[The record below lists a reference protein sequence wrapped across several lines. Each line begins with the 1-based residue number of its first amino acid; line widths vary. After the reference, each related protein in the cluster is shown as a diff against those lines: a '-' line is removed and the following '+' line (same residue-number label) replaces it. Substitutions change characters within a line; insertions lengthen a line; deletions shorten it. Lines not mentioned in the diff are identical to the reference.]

1 MVVLEGQSES
11 YVYTALAIV
20 VIMDR
25 SMTLLCLLLLT
36 STHAYRF
43 QLVSRTV
50 PDSFTNSNGPLYTF
64 SFATLPAW
72 SGDTA
77 EWTVSSWIYIAST
90 TYDSMNV
97 LTITDI
103 ALYFALDTTL
113 NWWDSFSEVPA
124 EATIKVMWFH
134 VLMGSANN
142 VGFGVVT
149 KRSGAQYIIP
159 YFASLVSGTTEFFG
173 SNDTTLFNVRDM

>member
-1 MVVLEGQSES
+1 
-11 YVYTALAIV
+11 
-20 VIMDR
+20 
-25 SMTLLCLLLLT
+25 MTLLCLLLLT

-77 EWTVSSWIYIAST
+77 EWTVSSWIYIVST
-90 TYDSMNV
+90 TYDSMN
-97 LTITDI
+97 LLAITGL
-103 ALYFALDTTL
+103 ALYFYSDFTL
-113 NWWDSFSEVPA
+113 NWLDSFSGAAPA
-124 EATIKVMWFH
+124 ENIIKVMWFH

-149 KRSGAQYIIP
+149 KRSGTQYIIP
-159 YFASLVSGTTEFFG
+159 HATSLTVSVTTLFMASD
-173 SNDTTLFNVRDM
+173 DTTLFNVRDM